1 MLKST
6 LLVASLVLSGLT
18 VSAQNVTPA
27 SSTTIT
33 KTTKQKKEL
42 SPEDRAVR
50 VLRMMTSKAQLTDA
64 QSADVKQILLDRE
77 KSIANARKTLQ
88 GKESKAAIDVARI
101 KTDNKLQTILSP
113 EQWKSWVTF
122 KEENKKRRQEQKTDP
137 KSTTTPT
144 SPSDQED
151 FY

>member
-18 VSAQNVTPA
+18 VSAQNAAPA
-27 SSTTIT
+27 STPTS

-50 VLRMMTSKAQLTDA
+50 VLRMMTSKANITDA
-64 QSADVKQILLDRE
+64 QTPEVKQILLDRE
-77 KSIANARKTLQ
+77 KSIENAKNTLK
-88 GKESKAAIDVARI
+88 GNDKKAAIEAARS
-101 KTDNKLQTILSP
+101 KADSKFQAILSP
-113 EQWKSWVTF
+113 EQWKSWVSF
-122 KEENKKRRQEQKTDP
+122 KEEQKKRRMEKKADP

-144 SPSDQED
+144 APSDQED

>member
-1 MLKST
+1 MLKSS

-18 VSAQNVTPA
+18 VTAQNTTPA

-77 KSIANARKTLQ
+77 KSIANARNTLQ
-88 GKESKAAIDVARI
+88 GKERKAAIDVARN
-101 KTDNKLQTILSP
+101 KADSKLQTILSP

-122 KEENKKRRQEQKTDP
+122 KEEQKKRHQEKKGAP

-144 SPSDQED
+144 APSDQED